1 MLLNICHCFH
11 NLNIFQQIDETP
23 DVLSQFG
30 SFFFVVQVK
39 GCKGLAH
46 VENNNLGDG
55 MKIALE
61 RFKQS
66 FPALDWEYMNNRKQG
81 ELFFD
86 LGVTIHPNHS
96 GPLVGLYRLDSLEA
110 SYGASGFNRGN
121 LHTINTLGMFGG
133 LQAETSRNSHQRTH
147 ILFRSSYPLYEATR
161 QKDNKRNLFQENNVY
176 ARTPGFYKEIKS
188 VQDIF
193 DKAGTKSYG
202 VRDEFR
208 VGGATFE
215 LIQQCIDEVVSS

>member
-1 MLLNICHCFH
+1 MISQASNKEKGRKGFQTGTVDIRPEALNNLIIHMKNLVSLLNICHCFH

-133 LQAETSRNSHQRTH
+133 FKQKLHEIVISVH
-147 ILFRSSYPLYEATR
+147 IYYFVLLILYMKPLVKKT
-161 QKDNKRNLFQENNVY
+161 
-176 ARTPGFYKEIKS
+176 TKEI
-188 VQDIF
+188 F
-193 DKAGTKSYG
+193 
-202 VRDEFR
+202 FR
-208 VGGATFE
+208 KTMFMRVLLGS
-215 LIQQCIDEVVSS
+215 IKK